1 MTTIYGTV
9 TVNDR
14 SYPFISRTQEVTR
27 VLVDGQEVSLPQLID
42 NIKPDKVELKTD
54 DRVII
59 LRLNT
64 RTLPVEE
71 GIKLVRN
78 PDMVKAILR
87 DVKILREQMST

>member
-1 MTTIYGTV
+1 MPIIYGTV

-14 SYPFISRTQEVTR
+14 SYPFVSRIQEVTH
-27 VLVDGQEVSLPQLID
+27 VLVDGQEVPLTQLID
-42 NIKPDKVELKTD
+42 NVKPDKVELKTN
-54 DRVII
+54 DRVVI

-71 GIKLVRN
+71 GIKFIRN
-78 PDMVKAILR
+78 PDLVNAILR